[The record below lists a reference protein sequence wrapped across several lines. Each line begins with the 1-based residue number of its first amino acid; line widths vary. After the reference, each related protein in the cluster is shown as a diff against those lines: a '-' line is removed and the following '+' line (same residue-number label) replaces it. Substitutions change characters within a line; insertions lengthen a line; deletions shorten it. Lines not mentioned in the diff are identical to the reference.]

1 MKVSDIEAL
10 ARILREQDLTVLDV
24 EEGDT
29 HVHMERS
36 APQAAASLPAAAT
49 APAAAPW
56 HAMESAAPV
65 PQQDEAG
72 TVDFNHLIEIKS
84 PMVGV
89 FYDRP
94 SENAMPFVSIGK
106 KVKKG
111 DVLCIIEA
119 MKLMNEI
126 TAECDGEVVDICIE
140 NGQVVEFGQTLLKL
154 F

>member
-1 MKVSDIEAL
+1 MKISDIEAL
-10 ARILREQDLTVLDV
+10 ARILREQDLSVLDV
-24 EEGDT
+24 QEGEA

-36 APQAAASLPAAAT
+36 VPPPT
-49 APAAAPW
+49 A
-56 HAMESAAPV
+56 
-65 PQQDEAG
+65 
-72 TVDFNHLIEIKS
+72 

-94 SENAMPFVSIGK
+94 SENAMPFVSIGS

-126 TAECDGEVVDICIE
+126 TAECDGEVVDICLE
-140 NGQVVEFGQTLLKL
+140 NGQVVEFGQTLFKL

>member
-10 ARILREQDLTVLDV
+10 ARILREQELTVLDV
-24 EEGDT
+24 TEGET
-29 HVHMERS
+29 HVHLER
-36 APQAAASLPAAAT
+36 AVPAAPSL
-49 APAAAPW
+49 PAAAPW
-56 HAMESAAPV
+56 HAAEPV
-65 PQQDEAG
+65 PMAPPPPDATG
-72 TVDFNHLIEIKS
+72 TVDFNRLIEVKS

-94 SENAMPFVSIGK
+94 SENAMPFVAIGS

>member
-1 MKVSDIEAL
+1 MKISDIEAL
-10 ARILREQDLTVLDV
+10 ARILREQDLSVLDV
-24 EEGDT
+24 HEGEA

-36 APQAAASLPAAAT
+36 VPPPAAPPPAAT
-49 APAAAPW
+49 APNAAPW
-56 HAMESAAPV
+56 HPLPSAAPA

-72 TVDFNHLIEIKS
+72 AVDFNRLIEVKS

-94 SENAMPFVSIGK
+94 SENAMPFVSIGS

-126 TAECDGEVVDICIE
+126 TAECDGEVVDICLE
-140 NGQVVEFGQTLLKL
+140 NGQVVEFGQTLFKL